1 MISRYLK
8 LAILIII
15 VGTLAAYVL
24 LVIIPKQSY
33 NTAKAIGKDFSE
45 AFQFT
50 PEVKVR
56 NTIVLQ
62 QQTAILE
69 LAALSQNFQHRYS
82 WRNSWMKSTKQIE
95 ITGSFEAK
103 CGFDLKHRF
112 SIALEGEKIFVY
124 LPPPKILSV
133 ESKGDMTFRDENG
146 YWNWVNEEDRA
157 NAVNAFVTDA
167 RTYAQQ
173 ASFIQETKK
182 VTEDKLRDLL
192 KTYATEVVFVY
203 DESIPLSPVR

>member
-8 LAILIII
+8 LAIVIII

-69 LAALSQNFQHRYS
+69 LATLSQNFQHRYN
-82 WRNSWMKSTKQIE
+82 WKNAWMGSTKQIE
-95 ITGSFEAK
+95 ISGSFEAK
-103 CGFDLKHRF
+103 CGFDLQKKF
-112 SIALEGEKIFVY
+112 SIVLVNNKAIVY
-124 LPPPKILSV
+124 LPSPKILSL
-133 ESKGDMTFRDENG
+133 EPKADLTFKDENG
-146 YWNWVNEEDRA
+146 YWNWVNENDRTT
-157 NAVNAFVTDA
+157 AVNAFISDA
-167 RTYAQQ
+167 RNFAAQ
-173 ASFIQETKK
+173 AAFIQDTKK
-182 VTEDKLRDLL
+182 VTEEKLRDLL
-192 KTYATEVVFVY
+192 KSHVDEVDFVY
-203 DESIPLSPVR
+203 EEAISLPVQ